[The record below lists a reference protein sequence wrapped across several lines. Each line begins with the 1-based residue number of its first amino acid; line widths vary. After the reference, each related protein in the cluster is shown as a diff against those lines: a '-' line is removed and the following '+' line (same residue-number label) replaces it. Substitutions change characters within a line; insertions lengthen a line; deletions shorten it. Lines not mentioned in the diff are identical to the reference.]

1 MLKTLKKIGAG
12 IVLTVM
18 AFIGLCFVTVLPAQ
32 ASEPKTIG
40 ICHYDEGGKGELG
53 KYTFQVVSKASILKV
68 SGETGGHGDHEEDI
82 IPPFSLNDGGA
93 NGGEYPG
100 RNWTPENQSLYGNGS
115 GCAPTNNIL
124 TPVLPVAP
132 IQTCANPNPTFT
144 VPAQPAGITATSAA
158 DDKGNYTVSY
168 QLPANTVYN
177 TYAFPE
183 GFVNPVTVSTVDN
196 RPLDEFWDATKGECN
211 LPNMGAGSIKS
222 EHILWA
228 GGLIFAG
235 LLLTTVA
242 RIGRRNA

>member
-1 MLKTLKKIGAG
+1 MLKTLKKIAAG

-18 AFIGLCFVTVLPAQ
+18 AFIGLTLVTVLPAQ
-32 ASEPKTIG
+32 AGEPEKQV
-40 ICHYDEGGKGELG
+40 ICHATASETNPFVKQTVDEAAIVK
-53 KYTFQVVSKASILKV
+53 
-68 SGETGGHGDHEEDI
+68 GGHGASGINADDI
-82 IPPFSLNDGGA
+82 IPPFDYNFGGSDY
-93 NGGEYPG
+93 GTYPG
-100 RNWTPENQSLYGNGS
+100 QNWTDENQGLWSKDCN
-115 GCAPTNNIL
+115 AANNVL
-124 TPVLPVAP
+124 TPVLPVP
-132 IQTCANPNPTFT
+132 PVQTCANPNPTFT
-144 VPAQPAGITATSAA
+144 VPAQPDGITATSTPNAN
-158 DDKGNYTVSY
+158 GTYTVTY